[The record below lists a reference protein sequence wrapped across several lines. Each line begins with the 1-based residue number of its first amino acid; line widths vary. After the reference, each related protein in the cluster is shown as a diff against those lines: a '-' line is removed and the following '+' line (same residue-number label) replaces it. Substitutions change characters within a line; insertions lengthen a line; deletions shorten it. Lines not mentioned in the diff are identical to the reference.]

1 MFVWMSWGVNFKPTV
16 PRASRMINSLTG
28 MGRGEGGRGLG
39 DRGMCVNKWRIRER
53 DTYWM
58 SEFDLHLSHGDGEA
72 RELNWVW
79 SE

>member
-1 MFVWMSWGVNFKPTV
+1 MFVWGSWGVNFKPTV
-16 PRASRMINSLTG
+16 PRASGMINSLTG
-28 MGRGEGGRGLG
+28 VGRGGCGGGG
-39 DRGMCVNKWRIRER
+39 WGMCVNKWRIRER

-58 SEFDLHLSHGDGEA
+58 SEFDLHLSHGDGET